1 MKWLERIPEEHREPV
16 AVLLVSIS
24 VFIWGA
30 ILTLFLAGDMA
41 ETYTSEARLLVRES
55 PKEALS
61 FGADQTERRPTGRGN
76 EYLQIQLGILNSADV
91 REKVARR
98 LLEENDIP
106 DITPAAVPVGG
117 APTVLAGG
125 PDSAL
130 AALMGRLGS
139 RFKATLKRDSPL
151 IVLETTWR
159 SRVGA
164 QQLLQH
170 YIHAFRETRREF
182 YSMESTVSAADS
194 AVNMAEIRLLESRR
208 VLIEFLEPHGVINLD
223 QDLASIRQDFDVQ
236 RREIE
241 EVRVNMAS
249 KKRQHEWWSEF
260 VENQAEVI
268 EEPSSTQIDQ
278 RRQALVR
285 SLDNARD
292 EFSSTPYLPGT
303 LTHTRLGEQVKR
315 LEEQLTSLPLEPN
328 RTTILRVNP
337 ALTEAHTAMRTLSG
351 DLASL
356 DMQLVLGEQRHSSLE
371 IEVNRLS
378 RLREEA
384 TALLNAVELA
394 ERAASDRRQEYVS
407 VSAANEAL
415 QVETETSTR
424 LVQTP
429 SLPTSPNQ
437 FGILTSNTKVGFF
450 LAALA
455 ALLAGFVTK
464 IRLPRR
470 I

>member
-61 FGADQTERRPTGRGN
+61 FGADQKESRPSGRGN

-98 LLEENDIP
+98 LIEENEIP
-106 DITPAAVPVGG
+106 DITPTTGPDGG
-117 APTVLAGG
+117 SMTVLAGG

-130 AALMGRLGS
+130 AGMMGRLGS

-170 YIHAFRETRREF
+170 YIDAFREARREF
-182 YSMESTVSAADS
+182 YSMDSTVNAANS
-194 AVNMAEIRLLESRR
+194 SVNTAESSLLEARR
-208 VLIEFLEPHGVINLD
+208 ALIEFLEPHGVINLD
-223 QDLASIRQDFDVQ
+223 QDLSSIRQDFDVQ

-241 EVRVNMAS
+241 GVRVKMAS
-249 KKRQHEWWSEF
+249 NKRQLEWWNEF
-260 VENQAEVI
+260 LKDQAKVI
-268 EEPSSTQIDQ
+268 EEPSSQQIDQ
-278 RRQALVR
+278 RRQAIVR
-285 SLDNARD
+285 SIDAAKE

-303 LTHTRLGEQVKR
+303 PTHTRLGDQVAR
-315 LEEQLTSLPLEPN
+315 LEAQLAELPMEQN

-337 ALTEAHTAMRTLSG
+337 ALSEAQTSIRTLSG
-351 DLASL
+351 DIASL
-356 DMQLVLGEQRHSSLE
+356 EMQLVLGEQRHSSLE

-384 TALLNAVELA
+384 TPLVNAVELA
-394 ERAASDRRQEYVS
+394 ERAASERRQEYVT
-407 VSAANEAL
+407 VSAASEAL
-415 QVETETSTR
+415 QVEAETSTR
-424 LVQTP
+424 LVQSP
-429 SLPTSPNQ
+429 SLPSAPNQ

-470 I
+470 T

>member
-98 LLEENDIP
+98 LLEENEIP
-106 DITPAAVPVGG
+106 DITPSVVPEGG
-117 APTVLAGG
+117 APTVLASG

-130 AALMGRLGS
+130 AAMMGRLGS

-170 YIHAFRETRREF
+170 YIDAFREARREF
-182 YSMESTVSAADS
+182 YSMDSTVSAAES
-194 AVNMAEIRLLESRR
+194 AVNMAESKLLDERR
-208 VLIEFLEPHGVINLD
+208 TLIEFLEPHGVINLD
-223 QDLASIRQDFDVQ
+223 KDLASIRQDFDVQ
-236 RREIE
+236 RRELGD
-241 EVRVNMAS
+241 VRVNMAS
-249 KKRQHEWWSEF
+249 KKKQLEWWSEF
-260 VENQAEVI
+260 IDGQEEVV

-278 RRQALVR
+278 RRQALVKL
-285 SLDNARD
+285 LDDARTD
-292 EFSSTPYLPGT
+292 LAASPYLPGT
-303 LTHTRLGEQVKR
+303 STHNRMTAQVAR
-315 LEEQLTSLPLEPN
+315 LEEQLLALPMEPH

-337 ALTEAHTAMRTLSG
+337 AITEASTAMRNLSG
-351 DLASL
+351 EVASL
-356 DMQLVLGEQRHSSLE
+356 EMQLLLGEQRLSSLE

-378 RLREEA
+378 RLREEG
-384 TALLNAVELA
+384 TALLNAVDLA
-394 ERAASDRRQEYVS
+394 ESSAADRRQEYVR
-407 VSAANEAL
+407 VAAASEAL

-424 LVQTP
+424 LVQSP
-429 SLPTSPNQ
+429 SLPSAPNQ

-470 I
+470 T

>member
-41 ETYTSEARLLVRES
+41 ETYTSEARLLVKES

-61 FGADQTERRPTGRGN
+61 FGADQTERRPSGRGN

-98 LLEENDIP
+98 LLEENEIP
-106 DITPAAVPVGG
+106 DITPSLAPEDAG
-117 APTVLAGG
+117 PTVLASG

-130 AALMGRLGS
+130 ATVMGRLAS

-151 IVLETTWR
+151 IVLEMTWR
-159 SRVGA
+159 SRAGS
-164 QQLLQH
+164 QKLLQH
-170 YIHAFRETRREF
+170 YVDAFRETRREF
-182 YSMESTVSAADS
+182 YSMDSTVSAADS
-194 AVNMAEIRLLESRR
+194 AVSMAESKLLDERR
-208 VLIEFLEPHGVINLD
+208 TLIEFLEPHGVINLD
-223 QDLASIRQDFDVQ
+223 KDLSSIRQDFDMQ
-236 RREIE
+236 RRELE
-241 EVRVNMAS
+241 NVRVSMAS
-249 KKRQHEWWSEF
+249 KQKQHEWWTEF
-260 VENQAEVI
+260 IKGQAEVV
-268 EEPSSTQIDQ
+268 EEPSNTQIDQ

-285 SLDNARD
+285 MLDDARAALA
-292 EFSSTPYLPGT
+292 SSPYRSGTPAHNRT
-303 LTHTRLGEQVKR
+303 TQQVER
-315 LEEQLTSLPLEPN
+315 LEEQLAGLPNEPD

-337 ALTEAHTAMRTLSG
+337 ALTEAQTAMRTLAG
-351 DLASL
+351 EIASL
-356 DMQLVLGEQRHSSLE
+356 EMQLQLGEQRLSSLE

-384 TALLNAVELA
+384 TSLLNAVELA
-394 ERAASDRRQEYVS
+394 ESAASDRRKEYVR
-407 VSAANEAL
+407 VAAASEAL

-424 LVQTP
+424 LVQSP
-429 SLPTSPNQ
+429 SLPSAPNQ

-470 I
+470 V